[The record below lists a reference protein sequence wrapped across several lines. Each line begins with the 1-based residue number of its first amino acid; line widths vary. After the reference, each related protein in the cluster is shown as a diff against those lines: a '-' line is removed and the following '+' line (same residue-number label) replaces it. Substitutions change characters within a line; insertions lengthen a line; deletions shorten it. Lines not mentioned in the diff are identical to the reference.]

1 MPSLPNINF
10 DSSAV
15 VPLTATLPG
24 VVNDAG
30 ITTAA
35 FAAASAAGVVK
46 ATSGRL
52 CHVLVTTVGTAALLL
67 YDNASAATGTIIGVI
82 PASAPVG
89 LYPFF
94 MPAHNGIYYGGGAST
109 PAVTVSY
116 T

>member
-1 MPSLPNINF
+1 MASLPSVNF

-15 VPLTATLPG
+15 VPLSATLPG

-30 ITTAA
+30 VATVA
-35 FAAASAAGVVK
+35 FAAAAGGVVK

-52 CHVLVTTVGTAALLL
+52 CHVLVTTVGTAALLF
-67 YDNASAATGTIIGVI
+67 YDNASAASGTIIGAL
-82 PASAPVG
+82 PASAPIG

-94 MPAHNGIYYGGGAST
+94 MPAHTGIYCGGGINT

-116 T
+116 A